1 MIDPRTASAEID
13 LAALADNLRYF
24 RDLVSPAQ
32 LMLAVKADAY
42 GHGLLTCSG
51 AARGA
56 GVDWL
61 GVATP
66 EEAMAL
72 REAGDDGRLLF
83 WLYGPDTDLTPL
95 VAADVDATAHL
106 PEQLSRLVMAAGTA
120 ERVARVHLKIDT
132 GMSRNGASAELWPEL
147 CAQAA
152 EAEQAGAIHVV
163 GLWSHLASADE
174 LGAPSVDE
182 QLSAFEAAT
191 EVALAAG
198 LQPDLR
204 HVANSAAALF
214 LPKSHLDLVRVGIAA
229 YGIDPGSGVIAAADA
244 PLRQV
249 MRLRAQLVNVKE
261 VEAGTGVSY
270 GLTWHAAARTRLGLV
285 PIGYADG
292 VPRIATGRGEVELSG
307 ARLPIRGRI
316 CMDQFVVELADSG
329 AAVGDEVVIF
339 GPGDD
344 GEPTV
349 ADWAGWAETIG
360 HEIVTGIGPRV
371 PRVFRTVDAAPD
383 RSMSSMTAEES

>member
-1 MIDPRTASAEID
+1 MRRPPKPNR
-13 LAALADNLRYF
+13 
-24 RDLVSPAQ
+24 PARS
-32 LMLAVKADAY
+32 
-42 GHGLLTCSG
+42 TWS
-51 AARGA
+51 
-56 GVDWL
+56 
-61 GVATP
+61 
-66 EEAMAL
+66 
-72 REAGDDGRLLF
+72 
-83 WLYGPDTDLTPL
+83 
-95 VAADVDATAHL
+95 
-106 PEQLSRLVMAAGTA
+106 
-120 ERVARVHLKIDT
+120 
-132 GMSRNGASAELWPEL
+132 
-147 CAQAA
+147 
-152 EAEQAGAIHVV
+152 

-229 YGIDPGSGVIAAADA
+229 YGIDPGPGVIAAADA

-292 VPRIATGRGEVELSG
+292 VPRIAY
-307 ARLPIRGRI
+307 
-316 CMDQFVVELADSG
+316 
-329 AAVGDEVVIF
+329 
-339 GPGDD
+339 
-344 GEPTV
+344 
-349 ADWAGWAETIG
+349 
-360 HEIVTGIGPRV
+360 
-371 PRVFRTVDAAPD
+371 
-383 RSMSSMTAEES
+383 RSR